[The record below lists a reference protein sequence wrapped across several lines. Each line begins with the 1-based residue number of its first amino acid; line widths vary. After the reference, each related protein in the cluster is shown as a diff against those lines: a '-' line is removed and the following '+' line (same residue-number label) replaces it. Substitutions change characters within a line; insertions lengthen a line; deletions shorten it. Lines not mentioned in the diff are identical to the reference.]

1 MSTESDLIQR
11 QRELLRQ
18 ARVANRTRTD
28 AEARATAQHG
38 QAQQQAEKTLAAATQ
53 QAETAQRQAQA
64 QADADLRKA
73 TANAQSVLE
82 QTQNQVAQRR
92 ATAADG
98 ETQTQE
104 LLEQVALGEPYRP
117 MHAQP
122 APVEP
127 DSRAALQKAADQVA
141 ALLRDI
147 QEAVEDLIQQ
157 RAEEVRR
164 RRWILAVAAVALILF
179 GWLGFISLR
188 RTLEGR
194 ASLSFLAAAYT
205 QAWTNPIDRTPYVH
219 VPAGE
224 FEMGSTTGDNDEQP
238 VHRVYLDEYWIGQ
251 TEVTNAQYA
260 LCVSAGG
267 CTAPSNS
274 RWQDSNYR
282 DHPVTH
288 VDWDRARAYC
298 AWAGVRLPT
307 EAEWEKAARGTDGR
321 IYPWGNSAPDDRFA
335 NYGNIIDGT
344 TPVGNYPEGASPYGA
359 LDMAGNVWEWV
370 NDWYDSDY
378 YSQSPSENPQGPA
391 TGESRVLRGGAW
403 VYDDD
408 SVRSAYRYIDG
419 LPDYWNNVFGIRCVR
434 SQ

>member
-38 QAQQQAEKTLAAATQ
+38 QAQQQAEETLAAATQ

-98 ETQTQE
+98 ETQAQK
-104 LLEQVALGEPYRP
+104 LLGDVALDEPYRP
-117 MHAQP
+117 VHAQP
-122 APVEP
+122 APVEL

-274 RWQDSNYR
+274 RWQDSDYR

-288 VDWDRARAYC
+288 VDWNQARAYC

-391 TGESRVLRGGAW
+391 TGESRVLRGGSW
-403 VYDDD
+403 DNYD
-408 SVRSAYRYIDG
+408 SFVRSAFRFKYVPVDWGRYYG
-419 LPDYWNNVFGIRCVR
+419 FRCVR

>member
-38 QAQQQAEKTLAAATQ
+38 QAQQQAEETLAAATQ

-73 TANAQSVLE
+73 TSNAQSVFE

-98 ETQTQE
+98 ETQAQK
-104 LLEQVALGEPYRP
+104 LLGDVALDEPYRP
-117 MHAQP
+117 VHAQP

-147 QEAVEDLIQQ
+147 EEAVEDLIQQ
-157 RAEEVRR
+157 RAAEVRR
-164 RRWILAVAAVALILF
+164 RRWILAGAMLTMVALIWW
-179 GWLGFISLR
+179 GWYQFNDWQRAGLVEAVLDAG
-188 RTLEGR
+188 GR
-194 ASLSFLAAAYT
+194 I
-205 QAWTNPIDRTPYVH
+205 NPTDGALYVY

-224 FEMGSTTGDNDEQP
+224 FEMGSTTGSNDEQP

-267 CTAPSNS
+267 CTAPNNS

-288 VDWDRARAYC
+288 VDWNRARAYC

-321 IYPWGNSAPDDRFA
+321 IYPWGNSAPDGRRL
-335 NYGNIIDGT
+335 NYNGNVGSTTAVGT
-344 TPVGNYPEGASPYGA
+344 YPTGASPYGA

-370 NDWYDSDY
+370 NDWYDSGY
-378 YSQSPSENPQGPA
+378 YSQSPSDNPQGPA
-391 TGESRVLRGGAW
+391 TGESRVLRGGSW
-403 VYDDD
+403 YGYGNF
-408 SVRSAYRYIDG
+408 VRSALRHYDF
-419 LPDYWNNVFGIRCVR
+419 PVDWFDNVGFRCVR